1 MSAMRE
7 APLECAHDIC
17 NCSVTGPVEGGDVYC
32 SPYCRGA
39 DESSIESETCACGHP
54 ECDTP

>member
-1 MSAMRE
+1 MHES
-7 APLECAHDIC
+7 PLECDHDIC

-32 SPYCRGA
+32 GSFCRNA
-39 DESSIESETCACGHP
+39 DEQALESETCACGHP